1 MDTADNRNYG
11 LPRRGHERLFKDRLE
26 VGSIIWR
33 FTRGTVP
40 KERGTA
46 KSSIPFPRSNR
57 REKEAHPFLPF
68 FFRSSSSPSCYNH
81 VTNSRLRLSRFYRP
95 NIPTDALSF
104 HDIDIKYGFTSMD
117 FTFFFIFLY
126 RILEFYYPKSNN
138 FNFLNNNQE
147 LLSFLPYRKN
157 ISGDSYWN
165 PSLNFL
171 PCILFRR
178 NDIFY

>member
-1 MDTADNRNYG
+1 MASPGEATKGCSKTDWN
-11 LPRRGHERLFKDRLE
+11 F
-26 VGSIIWR
+26 GSIIWR

-117 FTFFFIFLY
+117 FTSFFIFLY

-147 LLSFLPYRKN
+147 MFFHTGRIFLEIPIEILL
-157 ISGDSYWN
+157 
-165 PSLNFL
+165 
-171 PCILFRR
+171 
-178 NDIFY
+178 

>member
-26 VGSIIWR
+26 LGSIIWR

-104 HDIDIKYGFTSMD
+104 HDIDINTS
-117 FTFFFIFLY
+117 FFIFLY

-147 LLSFLPYRKN
+147 MFFHTGRIFLEIPIEILL
-157 ISGDSYWN
+157 
-165 PSLNFL
+165 
-171 PCILFRR
+171 
-178 NDIFY
+178 